1 MTDPNTI
8 RRGIERAD
16 VDLRSV
22 AFHASVW
29 EGREGWADHPV
40 DARLRHGA
48 TALEELGAV
57 IDTLGDLRIALRRA
71 LRAEASPADDDDQAD
86 EGAAPLVHSYAP
98 PEYVLARRGGQS
110 GTASMLRIDV
120 TCPQCKILIIDTEA

>member
-29 EGREGWADHPV
+29 EGREGWANHPV

-71 LRAEASPADDDDQAD
+71 LRADDDQAD
-86 EGAAPLVHSYAP
+86 EDGERLVHSYAP
-98 PEYVLARRGGQS
+98 PEYVLARCGGQT
-110 GTASMLRIDV
+110 GTASMLRTDV
-120 TCPQCKILIIDTEA
+120 TCPQCKTLIAEMEA